1 MAGWPTRGLARIT
14 KEIAIN
20 IKVFHFFGPRF
31 VVSLCFRVSETGIP
45 RFRISENPKF
55 RVSVFPCFRDS
66 GIPRFRDSEI
76 PGFRDSGFPG
86 FRDSEVPRFRG
97 SEVPRF
103 RDPGIA
109 QIPRVRDPGIPRFR
123 DSEIPRFWDSGVP
136 GFWGSGI
143 GILRFRSPNIFSSLL
158 YRGVVLVNRPLP
170 PPRCLAQDKY
180 QGHGGACEQWRA
192 MPLIW
197 GHASVFE
204 CLVLTSR
211 WR

>member
-1 MAGWPTRGLARIT
+1 M
-14 KEIAIN
+14 
-20 IKVFHFFGPRF
+20 GPRF

-66 GIPRFRDSEI
+66 GIPSFRDSGI
-76 PGFRDSGFPG
+76 PRFRISGFPGFRDSGFPG
-86 FRDSEVPRFRG
+86 FRD

-123 DSEIPRFWDSGVP
+123 DPGIPRFRDSGVP

-143 GILRFRSPNIFSSLL
+143 GILRFRSPNIVSSLL
-158 YRGVVLVNRPLP
+158 YRGVVLVNPPLP
-170 PPRCLAQDKY
+170 PLRPGFMIMIFYDCYSSDTGSQIPAPAAGKTSGASCWQRFRRQRLPSY
-180 QGHGGACEQWRA
+180 NGHSDQS
-192 MPLIW
+192 L
-197 GHASVFE
+197 
-204 CLVLTSR
+204 
-211 WR
+211 